1 MTAERAPSPSSDTV
15 VFVHG
20 LWMTPRSW
28 EKFADHYEQ
37 RGLQVLAPA
46 WPGLDV
52 EVEALRADPT
62 PLTKLD
68 AKQVIDNYERII
80 KRLDSPPIIIG
91 HSLGGAIM
99 QVLLDRGL
107 GKAGVGISA
116 ATVKGVY
123 DLPLSTLRAAGPV
136 LRNPLNRGKATPMS
150 AKQFHYAF
158 GNTLPRDESDELYQ
172 RYCVPSANTV
182 LFDIALGNFNR
193 HAPTKVDFEKADRAP
208 LLLIGNGADH
218 VVPAKATRHN
228 AEKYKGPAIV
238 AYKEFPGRPHFPG
251 VPGWEAVADFALEWA
266 QSPRPTGVV
275 PTATAEEPTPASS

>member
-1 MTAERAPSPSSDTV
+1 MTAESTPASSPDTV

-28 EKFADHYEQ
+28 EKFAARYEQ

-46 WPGLDV
+46 WPGLEG
-52 EVEALRADPT
+52 EVEALRADPA
-62 PLTKLD
+62 PLAKLD

-80 KRLDSPPIIIG
+80 RRLDNPPIIIG
-91 HSLGGAIM
+91 HSLGGAMM

-116 ATVKGVY
+116 ALVKGVY
-123 DLPLSTLRAAGPV
+123 DLPLSSLRAAMPP
-136 LRNPLNRGKATPMS
+136 LRNPFNLGKATPMS
-150 AKQFHYAF
+150 PKQFHYAF
-158 GNTLPRDESDELYQ
+158 ANTLSREESDKLWE
-172 RYCVPSANTV
+172 RYCVPASNRV
-182 LFDIALGNFNR
+182 LFEIALGNFNR

-208 LLLIGNGADH
+208 MLFIGNGSDH

-228 AEKYKGPAIV
+228 AEKYTGEAIV

-251 VPGWEAVADFALEWA
+251 VAGWEAVADYAIEWA
-266 QSPRPTGVV
+266 QNPRPTDAEA
-275 PTATAEEPTPASS
+275 TATAQEPTAAAS